1 MTFSGEKKKK
11 KQRCSPKAHII
22 IPKQEKDN
30 TCLAI
35 EVRKVRFP
43 THPHEMFQILGVV
56 INS

>member
-30 TCLAI
+30 TGLAWPLKCI
-35 EVRKVRFP
+35 K
-43 THPHEMFQILGVV
+43 
-56 INS
+56 